1 MVMSIV
7 MVAADT
13 IYFLKLAGDEY
24 IFSNTDLTC
33 KFHTEI
39 MLGGWLLR
47 SMYLL
52 FLNPDIVV
60 LFTFIMRPS

>member
-24 IFSNTDLTC
+24 TDLTC

-52 FLNPDIVV
+52 LLNPDA
-60 LFTFIMRPS
+60 